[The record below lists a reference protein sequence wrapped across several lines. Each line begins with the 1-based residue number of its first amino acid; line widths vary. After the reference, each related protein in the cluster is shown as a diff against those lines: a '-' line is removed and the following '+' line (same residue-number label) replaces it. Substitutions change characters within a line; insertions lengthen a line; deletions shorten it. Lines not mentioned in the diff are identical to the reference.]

1 MLGIVREDKED
12 NVAGGMGREEEEMR
26 LESPGDGLCMPLWL
40 QSLPPPPRPFFWVS
54 LEWHCVFPGQPG
66 HPVEPIAEQAIRV
79 TPFLPFL
86 FGYLHPHTCFTCSRK
101 SD

>member
-40 QSLPPPPRPFFWVS
+40 QSPPAPTPPLLLGLLGVALCLPGAAWTSRGAHRRAGHQSHPFPSLFIWLPPPS
-54 LEWHCVFPGQPG
+54 HL
-66 HPVEPIAEQAIRV
+66 
-79 TPFLPFL
+79 LYL
-86 FGYLHPHTCFTCSRK
+86 F
-101 SD
+101 